1 MPDVFI
7 ICSAIHYDDG
17 KEYVHQPFNIK
28 TGYIVAGRRHHNCV
42 TTHAYLTKLKGNFH
56 NGTTQG
62 FLLNTGA
69 FVNREAAAIIAFES
83 GQIKTPKER
92 LFSEDIY

>member
-1 MPDVFI
+1 MPDVFV

-28 TGYIVAGRRHHNCV
+28 TGYIVAGRRHHNCI
-42 TTHAYLTKLKGNFH
+42 TTHAYLTGKKSGNE
-56 NGTTQG
+56 GSVQG

-69 FVNREAAAIIAFES
+69 FVDREAAAIIAFES
-83 GQIKTPKER
+83 GQIENQKEK